1 MGPKRRPFQAEPL
14 APLFKA
20 KAFAGGGRGRRGG
33 EGTSGR
39 GFSSEAG
46 QLPSSLTCAVAPAP
60 QAAQKAQELLQR
72 HPPEGSLIVD
82 TVSTESL
89 SVSIGVGGVL
99 TGR

>member
-20 KAFAGGGRGRRGG
+20 KAFAGGRGQGKGRDFWTGVQFRK
-33 EGTSGR
+33 
-39 GFSSEAG
+39 G
-46 QLPSSLTCAVAPAP
+46 QLPSRLTCAVPPAP

-72 HPPEGSLIVD
+72 HPEGSLIVD

>member
-20 KAFAGGGRGRRGG
+20 KAFAGGRGQG
-33 EGTSGR
+33 EGKGLLDR
-39 GFSSEAG
+39 GSVQKEPAAFQPDLCCSSR
-46 QLPSSLTCAVAPAP
+46 P

-72 HPPEGSLIVD
+72 HPGGSLIVD